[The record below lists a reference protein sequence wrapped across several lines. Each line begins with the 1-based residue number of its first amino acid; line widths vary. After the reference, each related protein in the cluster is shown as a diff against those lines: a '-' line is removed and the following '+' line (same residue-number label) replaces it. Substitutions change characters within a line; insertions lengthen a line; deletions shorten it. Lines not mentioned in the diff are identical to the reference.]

1 MLLTPPFPIIATA
14 KKLLK
19 KNAWGNP
26 RDELRVQD
34 LLPITSYVNVLIH
47 IHASSPYLS
56 PCFAP
61 DLVSVILKFIIRK
74 QRESCTSQLLHTAV
88 LAIASVGNLRLSR

>member
-19 KNAWGNP
+19 KNTWGNP
-26 RDELRVQD
+26 RDELWVQD
-34 LLPITSYVNVLIH
+34 LLPITSYVNVLFH

-56 PCFAP
+56 LCFAP
-61 DLVSVILKFIIRK
+61 DLVSV
-74 QRESCTSQLLHTAV
+74 S
-88 LAIASVGNLRLSR
+88 